1 MESRRRL
8 FSRIGFDGRAP
19 IAVAPVAVDLPGAP
33 IERFPLN
40 DIASVRGK
48 SSSCVSESS
57 CGRMLLRC
65 CAGRA
70 FPLDLDA
77 KVLESGIS
85 SESSVVPFD

>member
-1 MESRRRL
+1 L
-8 FSRIGFDGRAP
+8 FPRIGFVGR
-19 IAVAPVAVDLPGAP
+19 APVAVDVPGAP
-33 IERFPLN
+33 IERFPL
-40 DIASVRGK
+40 DGIASVRDK
-48 SSSCVSESS
+48 SLSCVSGSFR
-57 CGRMLLRC
+57 GGMILRC